1 MGAKS
6 PARIARRSYLQSQTK
21 FMNHHESPKLSGEPW
36 SNPTLWSCFWTWKTG
51 RICKNRPGIPA
62 SIHARWCPTKFHP
75 KSCGDEKLK
84 RSVRESFNGR
94 DLAWETL
101 LSHRIFGDLEV
112 KTHTHTTGDFRH
124 VLGRGLF
131 FHANMCVVCFFRTH
145 KNEPN
150 STNKIKEVS
159 LICPTKHMTL
169 CGQKVY
175 NAPSRHLKASNPPH
189 SLLAAKEIAMG

>member
-1 MGAKS
+1 MLVPDTKPSTEPSEDFEPKTTPRLSGTPRLMGAKS

-112 KTHTHTTGDFRH
+112 KTHTHTPRVISGMFWGVVSFSTQTCAWF
-124 VLGRGLF
+124 VF
-131 FHANMCVVCFFRTH
+131 FGH
-145 KNEPN
+145 
-150 STNKIKEVS
+150 
-159 LICPTKHMTL
+159 TKTS
-169 CGQKVY
+169 QT
-175 NAPSRHLKASNPPH
+175 PQTRSRKSH
-189 SLLAAKEIAMG
+189 